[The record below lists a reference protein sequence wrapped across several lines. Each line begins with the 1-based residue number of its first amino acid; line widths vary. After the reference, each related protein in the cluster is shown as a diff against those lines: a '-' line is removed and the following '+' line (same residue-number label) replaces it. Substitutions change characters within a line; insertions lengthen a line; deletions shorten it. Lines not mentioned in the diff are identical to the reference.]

1 MKTVHHKADFC
12 VVGGGMAGTIAAIAA
27 ARHGLK
33 VVLMQDRPVLG
44 GNASSEIRMWV
55 CGARGK
61 DNRETGILEEIIL
74 ENHYRNEDRVYT
86 VWDSVV
92 YEKAYLEKNIT
103 LLLNCTCIDA
113 KREENRILSVKG
125 WQMTSETYHIVEAE
139 YFADCSGDSILA
151 PLTNAK
157 YMLGRESRD
166 DFGESLAP
174 AERDNKTMGLS
185 CLLQIRETD
194 SPKKFIKPEWART
207 FKTDEE
213 LNFRNHRMGTNFWWI
228 ELGGDRDSI
237 HDTDDL
243 RHELLSIAFGVW
255 DHLKNQGDHGFD
267 NWVLDWIGFLPGKR
281 ESRRYVGEH
290 IITQNDVEAGGK
302 FSDTVAYGGWPMDD
316 HNPLGFNH
324 RESGGNV
331 NHPCP
336 SPWGI
341 PWRALYS
348 VNIENLLFAGRN
360 ISATHIAMSSSRV
373 MGTCSLMGQ
382 AVGTGVAIA
391 VKSGKNVRNIDI
403 PLLQQTLL
411 YDDCFIP
418 GVKRELSMLTKSA
431 KTNSETVR
439 NGFDRDYDGRNNA
452 WEGKKGE
459 RIEYSFGSPVFVE
472 ELRLIFDSDL
482 NRNYLNMPC
491 IYPLKEEKYKIPK
504 TLIKSYR
511 VLAEI
516 DGEEREII
524 SVDNNRK
531 RFILHKINERLSKI
545 SIEPLKTY
553 GSEIFRV
560 FSVDVK

>member
-1 MKTVHHKADFC
+1 
-12 VVGGGMAGTIAAIAA
+12 
-27 ARHGLK
+27 
-33 VVLMQDRPVLG
+33 
-44 GNASSEIRMWV
+44 
-55 CGARGK
+55 
-61 DNRETGILEEIIL
+61 
-74 ENHYRNEDRVYT
+74 
-86 VWDSVV
+86 
-92 YEKAYLEKNIT
+92 
-103 LLLNCTCIDA
+103 
-113 KREENRILSVKG
+113 
-125 WQMTSETYHIVEAE
+125 
-139 YFADCSGDSILA
+139 
-151 PLTNAK
+151 
-157 YMLGRESRD
+157 
-166 DFGESLAP
+166 
-174 AERDNKTMGLS
+174 
-185 CLLQIRETD
+185 
-194 SPKKFIKPEWART
+194 
-207 FKTDEE
+207 
-213 LNFRNHRMGTNFWWI
+213 
-228 ELGGDRDSI
+228 
-237 HDTDDL
+237 
-243 RHELLSIAFGVW
+243 
-255 DHLKNQGDHGFD
+255 
-267 NWVLDWIGFLPGKR
+267 
-281 ESRRYVGEH
+281 VGEH

-459 RIEYSFGSPVFVE
+459 RIEYSFDSPVFVE